1 MRRILLIEDNDANQN
16 LMSRYL
22 ELFDCEV
29 TVARD
34 GLSGLHLA
42 EQKAFRFDLV
52 LLDMNLPEMDG
63 WEVAR
68 RLKAHEATRH
78 LPVIAVTAHAM
89 VGDREKTLA
98 AGCDD
103 YATKPIDF
111 PALLEK
117 IDSHCCKVSAS

>member
-34 GLSGLHLA
+34 GRSGLERARQLSD
-42 EQKAFRFDLV
+42 RIDLI

-68 RLKAHEATRH
+68 CLKSHESTRH

-89 VGDREKTLA
+89 VGDREKILA

-111 PALLEK
+111 TALLEK
-117 IDSHCCKVSAS
+117 IDTYCCQV